1 MLQKRFLSL
10 TLCVLLILAANF
22 GLNILLRVSLG
33 AVSIL
38 LFIDVINQ
46 IRRLYNGR
54 EEKN

>member
-1 MLQKRFLSL
+1 MLQKNFLIM
-10 TLCVLLILAANF
+10 TLCVLLILVANF

-46 IRRLYNGR
+46 IRRLYNER
-54 EEKN
+54 ENKN